1 MRSRSY
7 VKWCDQPSCSN
18 ATYVCDDL
26 NDDVENTHL
35 LGEKYRNRVFL
46 LRYEDLCIEPY
57 QTVNRLLKFLDLP
70 RRPDIMNEYIEILTG
85 TSRYVHTFNHD
96 FFIFDKNFVKSTYS
110 VYTMMMVSR
119 EILIVE
125 F

>member
-26 NDDVENTHL
+26 NDDIENTHL
-35 LGEKYRNRVFL
+35 LGKKYRNRVFL

-57 QTVNRLLKFLDLP
+57 QTVNRLLKFLELP

-85 TSRYVHTFNHD
+85 TSRYMHLLTIFL
-96 FFIFDKNFVKSTYS
+96 FFDKNFVKSTYS
-110 VYTMMMVSR
+110 VIKYFDGFTRNS
-119 EILIVE
+119 
-125 F
+125 

>member
-85 TSRYVHTFNHD
+85 TSRFVQPFQNYTEFYLNCD
-96 FFIFDKNFVKSTYS
+96 FFCTKIS
-110 VYTMMMVSR
+110 
-119 EILIVE
+119 
-125 F
+125 